1 MTTGPSGEDDQQ
13 HDQNDRHDQHDR
25 PDPRRP
31 TPWWRPR
38 IHATPRRAWMND
50 PNGLIL
56 DGGRYHLFFQHH
68 PDGVVWGPMSWGH
81 ATSPDL
87 VRWAEEPV
95 AIPATPAEHVFSGCA
110 VRDGDRLVAVYTSVD
125 PTTQV
130 QSQALAT
137 SADGGTTWERHPKN
151 PVLDIGSTQW
161 RDPKVFRHS
170 TSGGRD
176 DVWVM
181 VLVLAAERVVEVWR
195 SEDLIDWERT
205 GTVGPYD
212 VPSSVAPGEPFY
224 WEVPDLV
231 RLPVLDEPGR
241 SEWVLLLSVNPGGPA
256 GGSGQAY
263 AVGRFD
269 GRTFTPDP
277 LPGNGFGP
285 FSWADHGPDLY
296 AASTFSGL
304 PDGDPPVWIGWM
316 SNWLYADRTPTS
328 PWRGAAT
335 LARSLAL
342 QEVDGRLVLVQRPV
356 LPAGQEVVPSSPLPD
371 VLPDAARVRIE
382 VRVPPGGT
390 AGVDVLVAQTGTERT
405 RVLVEH
411 PEDGAPYL
419 VVDRTRSGTA
429 AVHPDFPARIT
440 APLPGVRPGPD
451 GLLTTT
457 VDVVVDTSSVEV
469 FAAGGAT
476 SVTALVFPPP
486 GSRGLAAVA
495 SGGGTVEVMTVHD
508 LTPRSH

>member
-1 MTTGPSGEDDQQ
+1 MTAGPSGEDDA
-13 HDQNDRHDQHDR
+13 QHDR
-25 PDPRRP
+25 QHDPQRP

-38 IHATPRRAWMND
+38 IHATPARAWMND

-87 VRWAEEPV
+87 VRWTEEPV
-95 AIPATPAEHVFSGCA
+95 AIAATPTEHVFSGCA

-125 PTTQV
+125 PATQV

-137 SADGGTTWERHPKN
+137 SVDGGTTWERHPKN

-170 TSGGRD
+170 GSGEPGRD
-176 DVWVM
+176 DAWVM
-181 VLVLAAERVVEVWR
+181 VLVRAADRVVEVWR
-195 SEDLIDWERT
+195 SGDLLDWERT

-212 VPSSVAPGEPFY
+212 VPSGVTPGEPFF
-224 WEVPDLV
+224 WEMPDLV
-231 RLPVLDEPGR
+231 RLPVVDEPGR

-269 GRTFTPDP
+269 GRAFAPDP
-277 LPGNGFGP
+277 LPGNAFGP

-304 PDGDPPVWIGWM
+304 PDGDPPLWVGWM

-342 QEVDGRLVLVQRPV
+342 QEVEGRPRLVQRPV
-356 LPAGQEVVPSSPLPD
+356 LPTGRDVSSSAA
-371 VLPDAARVRIE
+371 LPDAALVRIE
-382 VRVPPGGT
+382 VSIPPGGT
-390 AGVDVLVAQTGTERT
+390 AGVDVLVPQAGTERT

-411 PEDGAPYL
+411 PADGAPHL

-429 AVHPDFPARIT
+429 AVYPAFPARIT

-495 SGGGTVEVMTVHD
+495 SGGGTVEVATLRD
-508 LTPRSH
+508 LGP